1 MTGKKQITA
10 FVCALNLLSYR
21 PRAKGELEKALL
33 TRKFSREEIAAAL
46 SDLERMGY
54 INDIGFMESWC
65 YYRYRVSPRG
75 RWLVRNELSQKGIS
89 ERDLDEH
96 FDNFYP
102 ETVERE
108 CLRELVKKLQGRRPV
123 QTEDNATDSR
133 QKLTRKLYTKGFE
146 LSLIF
151 AVLEE
156 LAIQRT

>member
-1 MTGKKQITA
+1 MTGKKQISA
-10 FVCALNLLSYR
+10 FDCALNLLSYR
-21 PRAKGELEKALL
+21 PRAKGELKKALL
-33 TRKFSREEIAAAL
+33 TRKFSRDEIVEAL

-54 INDIGFMESWC
+54 INDISFIESWC

-89 ERDLDEH
+89 ERDLDEY

-102 ETVERE
+102 ESVERE
-108 CLRELVKKLQGRRPV
+108 CLRELVKKLQERRAV
-123 QTEDNATDSR
+123 QEEDNAEESR
-133 QKLTRKLYTKGFE
+133 QKLVRKLYSKGFE
-146 LSLIF
+146 PGQIF